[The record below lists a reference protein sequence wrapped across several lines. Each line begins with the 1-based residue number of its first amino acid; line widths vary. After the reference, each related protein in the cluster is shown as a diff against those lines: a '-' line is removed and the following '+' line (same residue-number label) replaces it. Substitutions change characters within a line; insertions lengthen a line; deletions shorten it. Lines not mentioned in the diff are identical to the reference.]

1 MKKLIILIGLI
12 TSLSACESMLFETD
26 KASADPYVN
35 FEYLWSELDKKY
47 SYFELKNINWNV
59 VKTKY
64 QAKLSKNMSEE
75 ALFKVLADM
84 MNELRDDHSNLSA
97 PFDVSVYNIALRSNA
112 NYNQRTIELNYLEN
126 KMQTGAFS
134 HAKIKNQN
142 IAYVRYAS
150 FMDQVTAFD
159 LDYIL
164 NKYAT
169 SKGLILDLRENG
181 GGDIFNVPLIL
192 ERFNNEKRK
201 VGYFKTRNG
210 IRHNDFSQNEAFNI
224 GSYSGTRYDGKLIV
238 LIDRGSYSATTMFAV
253 AAKGIPG
260 ITLIGDTTGGGG
272 GAPNGGQ
279 LPNGWTYRFSISQI
293 LDLEGKAH
301 AEDGVAPHIKVSFNW
316 SNLNKDEIIDKAI
329 SVINSL

>member
-1 MKKLIILIGLI
+1 MRKIIICIGLLLG
-12 TSLSACESMLFETD
+12 LSSCESILFEAD

-35 FEYLWSELDKKY
+35 FNYLWSELDKKY
-47 SYFELKNINWNV
+47 SYFELKNIDWNA
-59 VKTKY
+59 VKKQY
-64 QAKLSKNMSEE
+64 EARLNKNMSEE

-97 PFDVSVYNIALRSNA
+97 PFDASVYNIALRSNA

-126 KMQTGAFS
+126 KMQTGAFT

-142 IAYVRYAS
+142 IAYIRYAS
-150 FMDQVTAFD
+150 FMDQVSEFD
-159 LDYIL
+159 LDFML
-164 NKYAT
+164 HKYAST
-169 SKGLILDLRENG
+169 KAIILDLRENG

-192 ERFNNEKRK
+192 ERFNSEKRK

-210 IRHNDFSQNEAFNI
+210 IKHTDFSQNEEFNI
-224 GSYSGTRYDGKLIV
+224 GSFSGKRYDGKLIV

-253 AAKGIPG
+253 AAKGLPG

-293 LDLEGKAH
+293 LDLDRKAY
-301 AEDGVAPHIKVSFNW
+301 AEDGVAPHINASFNW
-316 SNLNKDEIIDKAI
+316 GNLNKDEIIDRAI
-329 SVINSL
+329 AEINLH